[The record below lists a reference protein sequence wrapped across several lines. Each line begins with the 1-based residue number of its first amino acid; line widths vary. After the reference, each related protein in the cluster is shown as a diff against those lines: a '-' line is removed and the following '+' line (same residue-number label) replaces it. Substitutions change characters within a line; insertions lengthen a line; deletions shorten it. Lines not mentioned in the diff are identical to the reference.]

1 MPYCLV
7 DGLAVMRSATSNC
20 IVTTA
25 VSTALWESA
34 RENSTCGGA
43 GKRVREVV
51 VGLGKWV
58 LGTLGT
64 VRAMTVAGEGR
75 AEAEGAEE
83 RPTWETMYGRERGGR
98 EAGERPTCETM

>member
-1 MPYCLV
+1 
-7 DGLAVMRSATSNC
+7 
-20 IVTTA
+20 
-25 VSTALWESA
+25 
-34 RENSTCGGA
+34 
-43 GKRVREVV
+43 VREVV

-98 EAGERPTCETM
+98 QAGERPTCETM